1 MPNLSS
7 DSKANEI
14 VDVEKE
20 LQEAIQS
27 YTIIADK
34 RHLLQRQILEL
45 RIKIKDLDIPFEKV
59 KHNKERITSELRIKR
74 QEFWQKKGEGL

>member
-59 KHNKERITSELRIKR
+59 KHNKERISSELRIKR